1 MIMIDRLVPVVGL
14 VALALAF
21 AFGVSGYTSTA
32 ANEAS
37 AGPGID
43 TLALTNSAGDLPHQY
58 FPAF

>member
-1 MIMIDRLVPVVGL
+1 MTIIDRFVAVGGL

-32 ANEAS
+32 AEEAS
-37 AGPGID
+37 AGSGID
-43 TLALTNSAGDLPHQY
+43 TLALTNSAGDLPHQH